1 MTAPPP
7 EPPVDDGSDG
17 GGDGGDAVCWLN
29 RVCPE
34 CGRFLDR
41 EPPTTCPAC
50 GRSVTPP
57 ADVLP

>member
-1 MTAPPP
+1 MTAQPP
-7 EPPVDDGSDG
+7 EPPVD
-17 GGDGGDAVCWLN
+17 DGGDAVCWLN

-41 EPPTTCPAC
+41 EPPTTCPTC
-50 GRSVTPP
+50 GRPVTPP